1 MGKYEK
7 EEKWPINAEQVF
19 GKYTWKIVR
28 QFSLVFSEYCT
39 RLWYSLGS
47 SSEHADPSL
56 KHSRQ
61 SLSMVNECGN
71 TEWSKTKQMVITTM
85 QGREI

>member
-1 MGKYEK
+1 MVLAG
-7 EEKWPINAEQVF
+7 F
-19 GKYTWKIVR
+19 T
-28 QFSLVFSEYCT
+28 C
-39 RLWYSLGS
+39 
-47 SSEHADPSL
+47 EHDDPSL